1 VKNEVKEIMELNIEA
16 LDEVC
21 GGLTEQEKDDIRFM
35 IREWKKNKI
44 DPVELFTVFAN
55 LLKEYGD
62 NELLTQEKQNFML
75 LEWNSVKV

>member
-1 VKNEVKEIMELNIEA
+1 MKNEVKETMELNIEA

-35 IREWKKNKI
+35 IREWKKNKT

-62 NELLTQEKQNFML
+62 NELWTQEKQSFMM
-75 LEWNSVKV
+75 LEWNSVKI

>member
-1 VKNEVKEIMELNIEA
+1 MKNEVKETMELNIEA

-35 IREWKKNKI
+35 IREWKKNKT

-62 NELLTQEKQNFML
+62 NELWTHEKQNFMM
-75 LEWNSVKV
+75 LEWNSVKI